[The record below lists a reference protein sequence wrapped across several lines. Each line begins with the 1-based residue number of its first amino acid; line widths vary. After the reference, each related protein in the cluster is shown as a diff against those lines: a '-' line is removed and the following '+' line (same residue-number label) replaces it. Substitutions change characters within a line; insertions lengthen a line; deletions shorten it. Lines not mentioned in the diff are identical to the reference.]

1 MDGVLERVTFANPET
16 GYTIARIA
24 PERGSG
30 AGPELVTA
38 VGPLLGAQVGEFLR
52 LRGRWSSHPRYGRQF
67 EVHSYSTV
75 LPATA
80 AGIQKY
86 LGSGL
91 IKGIGPVMAERMVA
105 HFGVDIMHVIDDEP
119 GRLIEVDGLGPK
131 RTAMIAA
138 AWAEQKAIKEVMIFL
153 QGVGVS
159 TSLAV
164 RIYKKYGDAS
174 VSVVRSEPYRLA
186 ADVWGIGF
194 KTADTIAA
202 AVGIAPDS
210 PERIKAGLAYTLSE
224 AADDGHCYLPA
235 PNLIADAA
243 KILDVPAEL
252 IVPCLDELAAAEG
265 VVREAVPAS
274 ALSAQAETAPQV
286 PAVYLPPF
294 YQAERSLAQALLRLL
309 AARADRLSAFAA
321 VDWDKA
327 LGWLRGR
334 TGAELAPE
342 QADAVRLALTSK
354 VAVLTGGPGCGKS
367 FTVRSVVELARAKG
381 AKIVLAA
388 PTGRAAKRL
397 AELTGHEA
405 ATIHRLLQLRPGGEP
420 SFDATSPLDADLV
433 VVDETSMVDVIL
445 ANKLVKAVPPGAHLL
460 LVGDVDQLPS
470 VGAGEVLAD
479 LLAAGSLP
487 VVRLIKIFR
496 QAQQSG
502 IVVNA
507 HRINAGQMPALSGFG
522 DFFWFGCEDTEQTAE
537 LVVDIVARRIPA
549 RFSLDPRRDVQVLC
563 PMHRGPAG
571 AGNLNL
577 LLQEA
582 LTPFAEGRPERRYG
596 GRVFRIGD
604 KVTQLRNNY
613 DKGAAGIFNGTVG
626 VVTGMSLEEHTLTV
640 QTDEDESVD
649 YGFDELDELAHAYA
663 VTIHRSQ
670 GSEYPAVVIPLTTS
684 SWMMLQRNLLYTGVT
699 RAKKLVVLAGSA
711 APWPPRYAPGAPAA
725 ATPPWLTACTLRVY
739 LPDVVGCELSHDD
752 RMHDPL
758 LVFPARTAG
767 RTGARDG
774 QSGSRWR
781 TVADRLDDLPQAE
794 GTSRCS
800 VAYLGGE
807 AVVRASAPMMGLGLL
822 GGRPRG
828 LFSVVIAPWAKI
840 WPPQTPC
847 GSWRSTAPARQIR
860 RIGQGW
866 QYALA
871 SSRSAG
877 RSENHSCGFSRRH
890 GSGSSSAVAC
900 VVSRTR
906 ELAMAC
912 YRPGTGAAGLWL
924 PDRCRPAPE
933 RLRRVIRWACTMS
946 GSRGSAAS
954 GSCRPLADPR
964 WRLARWICFM

>member
-1 MDGVLERVTFANPET
+1 MVFMPDGAVLAVLDGVLERVTFANPET

-30 AGPELVTA
+30 VGAELVTA

-52 LRGRWSSHPRYGRQF
+52 LRGRWSSHPKYGRQF
-67 EVHSYSTV
+67 EVHSYATV

-80 AGIQKY
+80 AGIQRY

-105 HFGVDIMHVIDDEP
+105 HFGVDIMHVIEGEP

-202 AVGIAPDS
+202 SVGIARDS

-224 AADDGHCYLPA
+224 AADDGHCYLPE
-235 PNLIADAA
+235 PNLVADAA

-252 IVPCLDELAAAEG
+252 ITPCLDELAAAEG
-265 VVREAVPAS
+265 VVREEVPAG
-274 ALSAQAETAPQV
+274 AGTAPASTAPASTAPASTAPRV

-294 YQAERSLAQALLRLL
+294 YQAERSLASALLRLQ
-309 AARADRLSAFAA
+309 AARGDRLSGFAS

-334 TGAELAPE
+334 TGASLAPE
-342 QADAVRLALTSK
+342 QADAVRLALTSR

-381 AKIVLAA
+381 AKVVLAA

-420 SFDATSPLDADLV
+420 SFDPSSPLDADLV

-445 ANKLVKAVPPGAHLL
+445 ANKLVKAVAPGAHLL

-470 VGAGEVLAD
+470 VGAGEVLRD

-487 VVRLIKIFR
+487 VVRLTKIFR

-507 HRINAGQMPALSGFG
+507 HRVNAGEMPLLRGFG
-522 DFFWFGCEDTEQTAE
+522 DFFWFSCEDGEQTAG
-537 LVVDIVARRIPA
+537 LVVDIVARRIPSK
-549 RFSLDPRRDVQVLC
+549 FGLDPRRDVQVRRLGRC
-563 PMHRGPAG
+563 PEPATIR
-571 AGNLNL
+571 ALN
-577 LLQEA
+577 A
-582 LTPFAEGRPERRYG
+582 L
-596 GRVFRIGD
+596 
-604 KVTQLRNNY
+604 
-613 DKGAAGIFNGTVG
+613 
-626 VVTGMSLEEHTLTV
+626 H
-640 QTDEDESVD
+640 
-649 YGFDELDELAHAYA
+649 
-663 VTIHRSQ
+663 
-670 GSEYPAVVIPLTTS
+670 
-684 SWMMLQRNLLYTGVT
+684 
-699 RAKKLVVLAGSA
+699 
-711 APWPPRYAPGAPAA
+711 
-725 ATPPWLTACTLRVY
+725 LTA
-739 LPDVVGCELSHDD
+739 D
-752 RMHDPL
+752 
-758 LVFPARTAG
+758 
-767 RTGARDG
+767 
-774 QSGSRWR
+774 
-781 TVADRLDDLPQAE
+781 
-794 GTSRCS
+794 
-800 VAYLGGE
+800 
-807 AVVRASAPMMGLGLL
+807 AV
-822 GGRPRG
+822 
-828 LFSVVIAPWAKI
+828 
-840 WPPQTPC
+840 
-847 GSWRSTAPARQIR
+847 
-860 RIGQGW
+860 
-866 QYALA
+866 
-871 SSRSAG
+871 
-877 RSENHSCGFSRRH
+877 
-890 GSGSSSAVAC
+890 
-900 VVSRTR
+900 
-906 ELAMAC
+906 
-912 YRPGTGAAGLWL
+912 
-924 PDRCRPAPE
+924 
-933 RLRRVIRWACTMS
+933 
-946 GSRGSAAS
+946 
-954 GSCRPLADPR
+954 
-964 WRLARWICFM
+964 